1 MEMIKTI
8 SFLLVFALMM
18 IIKNR
23 IIDVVMRFYF
33 TIFFYCR
40 KILKTNFSLPELT
53 VQPESNLFKAYSN
66 KETSLGMHH
75 GDTVDLVMRTV

>member
-1 MEMIKTI
+1 MIKTI

-33 TIFFYCR
+33 TIFFFYCR